1 MVFQKMFG
9 GGKAEIHFTDKNDIL
24 NSGVEISAQ
33 PPGKTIKNLRLF
45 SGGEKA
51 IIAISLLF
59 AILKARPIPLCI
71 LDEVEAALD
80 ESNVIRYVEFLKLLK
95 ENTQFLII
103 THRSGTMSRVDQLL
117 GVTMQKRGVTS
128 IFSVE
133 LSKAK
138 EMLKDELK

>member
-1 MVFQKMFG
+1 M
-9 GGKAEIHFTDKNDIL
+9 
-24 NSGVEISAQ
+24 
-33 PPGKTIKNLRLF
+33 
-45 SGGEKA
+45 
-51 IIAISLLF
+51 
-59 AILKARPIPLCI
+59 CI